1 MRSISCWV
9 LLLVVLFAI
18 FSAPHCAAF
27 LLTSTSTTSTS
38 ISLRPHY
45 RSIRLLAQI
54 TNEDEDKGKHWT
66 TVGEIAKICTPW
78 VKLLGERLLD
88 SDGKELEYWRVEK
101 EDSAVILTLHRNTL
115 VFPRP
120 MFRPGVGRVTL
131 DFPGGRVPS
140 TAEKPPIDLV
150 PAILQRELNIPDV
163 TNVNDSAIISIES
176 LNEIG
181 WPVNSSFSNQRLF
194 GFYAVLDDT
203 LELDETS
210 ILRYET
216 NTGDI
221 EKLLSKDLGCLQ
233 CRSVL
238 LEWLRIKG

>member
-1 MRSISCWV
+1 M
-9 LLLVVLFAI
+9 LFAI
-18 FSAPHCAAF
+18 FSAPPHCAAF
-27 LLTSTSTTSTS
+27 LFTSTASSSSTN
-38 ISLRPHY
+38 ISLVRPY
-45 RSIRLLAQI
+45 IRSSRLLAGDN
-54 TNEDEDKGKHWT
+54 TSDVKDKSKNWT

-88 SDGKELEYWRVEK
+88 NDGKELEYWRVEK

-131 DFPGGRVPS
+131 DFPGGRVPR
-140 TAEKPPIDLV
+140 TAEIPPIDLV
-150 PAILQRELNIPDV
+150 PAILQRELNIPDI
-163 TNVNDSAIISIES
+163 TNVNDSAIVSIDS

-203 LELDETS
+203 LELDDTS

-216 NTGDI
+216 NTGEI
-221 EKLLSKDLGCLQ
+221 EKLLSKDLECLQ